1 MENEQQ
7 NQMDPNQR
15 INNQND
21 LASRISSKDILAI
34 SSDSIP
40 SLILVNYIKT
50 KISFITY
57 AFISTQ
63 SWCSNN
69 FPLFLKAMLFVFSAF
84 LVKSIIHFFFI
95 YYDSI
100 QGNYQKVSLFSLDL
114 ILNL

>member
-40 SLILVNYIKT
+40 SLILVN
-50 KISFITY
+50 
-57 AFISTQ
+57 
-63 SWCSNN
+63 SN
-69 FPLFLKAMLFVFSAF
+69 
-84 LVKSIIHFFFI
+84 
-95 YYDSI
+95 
-100 QGNYQKVSLFSLDL
+100 
-114 ILNL
+114 